1 MPHTTTMA
9 MVQPLEEVLISALQI
24 MQDTILTLTLI
35 AIRIL
40 DPTVIIIS
48 GPEVCTSAQR
58 RWKFTMKCL
67 FKFHYLGKLK
77 KKKQIT
83 LFMYWVNSYYW
94 LNWRS
99 LN

>member
-9 MVQPLEEVLISALQI
+9 MVQPLEEVMISALQI

-35 AIRIL
+35 VIRIL
-40 DPTVIIIS
+40 VPIVIIVS
-48 GPEVCTSAQR
+48 GPEVDTSAQR

-67 FKFHYLGKLK
+67 FKFDYLGKQNK
-77 KKKQIT
+77 KKIT
-83 LFMYWVNSYYW
+83 LFYV
-94 LNWRS
+94 LGKQLFLAWRS